1 MNGAELTSI
10 SLTVVLLGFLIGL
23 LASSRSHL

>member
-10 SLTVVLLGFLIGL
+10 SLTVVLLGVLIGL
-23 LASSRSHL
+23 FAGGWSR